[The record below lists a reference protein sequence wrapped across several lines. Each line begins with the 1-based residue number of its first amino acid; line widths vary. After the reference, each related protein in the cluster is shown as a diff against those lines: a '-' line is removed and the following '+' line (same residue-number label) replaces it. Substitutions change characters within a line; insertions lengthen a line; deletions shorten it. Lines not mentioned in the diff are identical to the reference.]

1 MKETNNDVKDF
12 VSEIRK
18 IETWKYIDEE
28 AKTLFYLKK
37 IIQEEI
43 IMLKFTNNKKSCLM
57 KENKNERLKT
67 DKKIL
72 KPKDSNINKSKLSS
86 FLNSTISYD
95 NYFNLNKPCE
105 KNTATMIKNDKFE
118 KIQINNH
125 LINGG
130 IEQNVHN
137 KYNNNKVKNNLINIE
152 NFNNFEIVDDSLK
165 KEYAPIIMKLN
176 NYKISHYQN
185 PKTTE
190 RKNSNYSELNN
201 YYINEKLT
209 HSQRR
214 DEPMKSNEENYFD
227 IFKREVCNC
236 DENDIYIYKNS
247 PDKNEISSSMKNKI
261 CFNFDNVSR
270 NDCDY
275 KKRENENM
283 SCYSTSI
290 GNIMNNG
297 TKKSIKIK
305 RDKINDN
312 MIGNIDSDCNNEEN
326 YIFKN
331 EKKNIYYKYIQKKKN
346 ALDKKDHIKNSQNEN
361 NIYSNN
367 SKNDEDL
374 SSNICRISLINNHM
388 STYISSDL
396 ILKKKT
402 FMGMSLSQKK
412 KYFAEHSKKINS
424 MIKNEIIKGIPDYLR
439 GFVWQI
445 LLQSY
450 TYKDRT
456 YVKKDINNNEN
467 HPDHINQSNECE
479 KGYKYY
485 LSINNK
491 YENSIKKDINRTYP
505 KHILF
510 KNNYEKGQ
518 KILFNVLKAYS
529 NYNQDLGYCQGMAF
543 IVATFILYMNEE
555 DSFYML
561 IALLDKYKL
570 NDLFSS
576 SMPLLNEYLYILDK
590 LLLHFFPKIYN
601 HLEKENIHSSM
612 YASQWFITLFSY
624 NINILYAVRIW
635 DFFFIHNY
643 TFLFKVA
650 LAFFK
655 LQEEEILKESFESIL
670 NRLKVLSK
678 HVELDVL
685 LKTALD
691 IKIKNGLISKI
702 ISEYK
707 SQK

>member
-1 MKETNNDVKDF
+1 
-12 VSEIRK
+12 
-18 IETWKYIDEE
+18 
-28 AKTLFYLKK
+28 
-37 IIQEEI
+37 
-43 IMLKFTNNKKSCLM
+43 
-57 KENKNERLKT
+57 
-67 DKKIL
+67 
-72 KPKDSNINKSKLSS
+72 
-86 FLNSTISYD
+86 
-95 NYFNLNKPCE
+95 
-105 KNTATMIKNDKFE
+105 
-118 KIQINNH
+118 
-125 LINGG
+125 
-130 IEQNVHN
+130 
-137 KYNNNKVKNNLINIE
+137 
-152 NFNNFEIVDDSLK
+152 
-165 KEYAPIIMKLN
+165 MKLN
-176 NYKISHYQN
+176 NHNISHDQ
-185 PKTTE
+185 
-190 RKNSNYSELNN
+190 NSNYSEHNN
-201 YYINEKLT
+201 YYMNEKLT
-209 HSQRR
+209 HSERK
-214 DEPMKSNEENYFD
+214 DEPMKSNEENNFD
-227 IFKREVCNC
+227 IFKSNPE
-236 DENDIYIYKNS
+236 
-247 PDKNEISSSMKNKI
+247 KNEISPSVKNKI
-261 CFNFDNVSR
+261 CFNFDNLSE
-270 NDCDY
+270 NDCDF
-275 KKRENENM
+275 KKGRNENVP
-283 SCYSTSI
+283 CYPTSI
-290 GNIMNNG
+290 DNIIGDG
-297 TKKSIKIK
+297 TKKSIQIK
-305 RDKINDN
+305 KDKINDN

-326 YIFKN
+326 YILKN

-346 ALDKKDHIKNSQNEN
+346 VLDKKKHMKISQNEN

-374 SSNICRISLINNHM
+374 SSNICRIPLINNHM
-388 STYISSDL
+388 PTYISTDL

-402 FMGMSLSQKK
+402 FMTMSLSQKK

-424 MIKNEIIKGIPDYLR
+424 IIKNEIVKGIPDYLR

-450 TYKDRT
+450 VYKDRT
-456 YVKKDINNNEN
+456 YADKDINNNEN
-467 HPDHINQSNECE
+467 NSEYINQSNKCE

-485 LSINNK
+485 LSITNK
-491 YENSIKKDINRTYP
+491 YESSIKKDINRTYP

-561 IALLDKYKL
+561 IALIDKYKL

-601 HLEKENIHSSM
+601 HLEKENVHSSM

-624 NINILYAVRIW
+624 NINILYAIRIW

-655 LQEEEILKESFESIL
+655 LQEEEILKESFEEIL

-691 IKIKNGLISKI
+691 IKIKNGLITKI

>member
-18 IETWKYIDEE
+18 IETWKYINEE
-28 AKTLFYLKK
+28 MKTLFYLKK

-43 IMLKFTNNKKSCLM
+43 IMLKFTNNDKSGLIN
-57 KENKNERLKT
+57 ENKNEKLKT
-67 DKKIL
+67 DDKTL
-72 KPKDSNINKSKLSS
+72 KPKDSNINKSKLSR

-95 NYFNLNKPCE
+95 NYFNLKKPHK
-105 KNTATMIKNDKFE
+105 KNVTTLIKNDKFE
-118 KIQINNH
+118 KKQIKNN
-125 LINGG
+125 LIKDG
-130 IEQNVHN
+130 IEQNGYNKHN
-137 KYNNNKVKNNLINIE
+137 HNEIKKDLINIE
-152 NFNNFEIVDDSLK
+152 NFNNFEIVNDNLK

-176 NYKISHYQN
+176 NYNISLNHN
-185 PKTTE
+185 TKTVE
-190 RKNSNYSELNN
+190 NKSPNYSELNN
-201 YYINEKLT
+201 YYTNKTLA
-209 HSQRR
+209 HSQVEN
-214 DEPMKSNEENYFD
+214 EPMKSNEENCFD
-227 IFKREVCNC
+227 IFKREISNS
-236 DENDIYIYKNS
+236 DENDISIYKSS
-247 PDKNEISSSMKNKI
+247 PEKNEISPSVKNKI
-261 CFNFDNVSR
+261 SFNFDNVSE
-270 NDCDY
+270 NDGDI
-275 KKRENENM
+275 KKRGNE
-283 SCYSTSI
+283 I
-290 GNIMNNG
+290 G
-297 TKKSIKIK
+297 
-305 RDKINDN
+305 
-312 MIGNIDSDCNNEEN
+312 IGNIDSDHNSEEN
-326 YIFKN
+326 GMLKS
-331 EKKNIYYKYIQKKKN
+331 EKKGIYYKYMQKKKN
-346 ALDKKDHIKNSQNEN
+346 GLDKKGHMSISQNEN
-361 NIYSNN
+361 NVHSNDT
-367 SKNDEDL
+367 KNDDDL
-374 SSNICRISLINNHM
+374 SSNICRIPLINNQM
-388 STYISSDL
+388 ETYISNDL
-396 ILKKKT
+396 ILKKQA
-402 FMGMSLSQKK
+402 FMSMSLSQKK
-412 KYFAEHSKKINS
+412 IYFAEHSKKINS
-424 MIKNEIIKGIPDYLR
+424 IIKNEVINGIPDYLR

-450 TYKDRT
+450 TYKGRN
-456 YVKKDINNNEN
+456 YVERSENNNEN
-467 HPDHINQSNECE
+467 QPKNSNQSNGCE

-491 YENSIKKDINRTYP
+491 YESSIKKDINRTYP

-590 LLLHFFPKIYN
+590 LLLHFFPNIYN
-601 HLEKENIHSSM
+601 HLEKENVHSSM

-624 NINILYAVRIW
+624 NINILYAIRIW

-655 LQEEEILKESFESIL
+655 LQEEEILKESFEEIL

-685 LKTALD
+685 IETALD

-702 ISEYK
+702 VSEYK
-707 SQK
+707 SQNVGLHYQG

>member
-43 IMLKFTNNKKSCLM
+43 IMLKFTNNEKSSLM

-67 DKKIL
+67 DNKIQ
-72 KPKDSNINKSKLSS
+72 KPKDYNINKSKLSR

-95 NYFNLNKPCE
+95 NYFNLNKTRE
-105 KNTATMIKNDKFE
+105 QNATTMIKNDKFE
-118 KIQINNH
+118 KIQIKNH
-125 LINGG
+125 LIKSG
-130 IEQNVHN
+130 IEQNGH
-137 KYNNNKVKNNLINIE
+137 NNNNEVKNSLINIE
-152 NFNNFEIVDDSLK
+152 NFSNFEIVGDSLK

-176 NYKISHYQN
+176 NHNISHDQ
-185 PKTTE
+185 
-190 RKNSNYSELNN
+190 NSNYSEHNN
-201 YYINEKLT
+201 YYMNEKLT
-209 HSQRR
+209 HSQRK
-214 DEPMKSNEENYFD
+214 DEPMKSNEENNFD
-227 IFKREVCNC
+227 IFKSNPE
-236 DENDIYIYKNS
+236 
-247 PDKNEISSSMKNKI
+247 KNEISPSVKNKI
-261 CFNFDNVSR
+261 CFNFDNLSE
-270 NDCDY
+270 NDCDF
-275 KKRENENM
+275 KKGRNENVA
-283 SCYSTSI
+283 CYPTSI
-290 GNIMNNG
+290 DNIIGDG
-297 TKKSIKIK
+297 TKKSIQIK
-305 RDKINDN
+305 KDKINDN

-326 YIFKN
+326 YILKN

-346 ALDKKDHIKNSQNEN
+346 VLDKKKHMKISQNEN

-374 SSNICRISLINNHM
+374 SSNICRIPLINNHM
-388 STYISSDL
+388 PTYISTDL

-402 FMGMSLSQKK
+402 FMTMSLSQKK

-424 MIKNEIIKGIPDYLR
+424 IIKNEIVKGIPDYLR

-450 TYKDRT
+450 VYKDRT
-456 YVKKDINNNEN
+456 YADKDINNNEN
-467 HPDHINQSNECE
+467 NSEYINQSNKCE

-485 LSINNK
+485 LSITNK
-491 YENSIKKDINRTYP
+491 YESSIKKDINRTYP

-561 IALLDKYKL
+561 IALIDKYKL

-601 HLEKENIHSSM
+601 HLEKENVHS
-612 YASQWFITLFSY
+612 I
-624 NINILYAVRIW
+624 
-635 DFFFIHNY
+635 
-643 TFLFKVA
+643 A

-655 LQEEEILKESFESIL
+655 LQEEEILKESFEEIL

-691 IKIKNGLISKI
+691 IKIKNGLITKI

>member
-18 IETWKYIDEE
+18 IETWKYINEE
-28 AKTLFYLKK
+28 TKTLFYLKK

-43 IMLKFTNNKKSCLM
+43 IMLKFANNEKSCLI
-57 KENKNERLKT
+57 KENKNESLKT
-67 DKKIL
+67 DNKML
-72 KPKDSNINKSKLSS
+72 KPKDSNVSKSKLSR
-86 FLNSTISYD
+86 FLDSTISYD
-95 NYFNLNKPCE
+95 NYFNLKKPDK
-105 KNTATMIKNDKFE
+105 KNVTTLIKNDKFE
-118 KIQINNH
+118 KKQPKSN
-125 LINGG
+125 LIKGE
-130 IEQNVHN
+130 IEQNVYN
-137 KYNNNKVKNNLINIE
+137 KYNHDEIKKDLINID
-152 NFNNFEIVDDSLK
+152 NFTNFEVVNDNLK

-176 NYKISHYQN
+176 NYNISPNHN
-185 PKTTE
+185 PKATE
-190 RKNSNYSELNN
+190 NKSPNYSELNN
-201 YYINEKLT
+201 YYTNDKLI
-209 HSQRR
+209 SNQIEN
-214 DEPMKSNEENYFD
+214 EPMKSNEENCFD
-227 IFKREVCNC
+227 IFKREICNS
-236 DENDIYIYKNS
+236 DENDISIYKSS
-247 PDKNEISSSMKNKI
+247 PEKNEISPSVKNKI
-261 CFNFDNVSR
+261 SFNFDNVSE
-270 NDCDY
+270 NDCGI
-275 KKRENENM
+275 KK
-283 SCYSTSI
+283 I
-290 GNIMNNG
+290 GNESG
-297 TKKSIKIK
+297 
-305 RDKINDN
+305 
-312 MIGNIDSDCNNEEN
+312 IGNIDSDCNSKEN
-326 YIFKN
+326 AIFKS
-331 EKKNIYYKYIQKKKN
+331 EQKGIHYKYIQKKKN
-346 ALDKKDHIKNSQNEN
+346 ELDKKGHMSISQNEN
-361 NIYSNN
+361 IVHSNN
-367 SKNDEDL
+367 SKNDEGL
-374 SSNICRISLINNHM
+374 SSNICRIPLINNHID
-388 STYISSDL
+388 TYISNDL
-396 ILKKKT
+396 ILKKQA
-402 FMGMSLSQKK
+402 FMSMTLSQKK
-412 KYFAEHSKKINS
+412 MYFEEHSKKINS
-424 MIKNEIIKGIPDYLR
+424 VIKNEVIKGIPDYLR
-439 GFVWQI
+439 GFAWQI

-450 TYKDRT
+450 AYKDRN
-456 YVKKDINNNEN
+456 YVEKNVNNNEN
-467 HPDHINQSNECE
+467 HPEDSNLSNGCE

-491 YENSIKKDINRTYP
+491 YESSIKKDINRTYP

-543 IVATFILYMNEE
+543 IVATFILYMSEE

-601 HLEKENIHSSM
+601 HLEKENVHSSM

-624 NINILYAVRIW
+624 NINILYAIRIW

-655 LQEEEILKESFESIL
+655 LQEEEILKESFEEIL

-702 ISEYK
+702 VSEYK
-707 SQK
+707 SQNVGLHYQG